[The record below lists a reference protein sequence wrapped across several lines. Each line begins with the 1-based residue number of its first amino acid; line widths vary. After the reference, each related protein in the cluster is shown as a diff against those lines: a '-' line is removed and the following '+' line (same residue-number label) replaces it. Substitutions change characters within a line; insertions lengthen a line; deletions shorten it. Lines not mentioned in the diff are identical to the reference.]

1 MRSPSAFASRTSLS
15 CSTWMLRLLSRECSL
30 NPAKRIGW
38 NNSPLNFTSAFAMDI
53 ASSRRASPS
62 ALSWSTARAVST
74 RSKNRFGKR
83 FLLVFLCWQR
93 YPIVEMAFA
102 RTTALE
108 FLRRAYAQ
116 NRLAHAYLITG
127 PPGSGKE
134 VLAAEIASLV
144 NGTPAKDV
152 FSPKAREIFIAG
164 PELKSRRI
172 SIEQI
177 RELEHALQ
185 MRATNI
191 RRKVA
196 IIPDADRLGDAAAN
210 AFLKTLEEP
219 PKDSL
224 LLLLSGLPEALPET
238 ILSRCITIPLAA
250 DTHVHT
256 KKQEEELTKLLQQA
270 ARQTAWT
277 VQFAYRLGQQV
288 QQLLRLG
295 LEEVKLK
302 SDEAFE
308 QEQLR
313 YKDATDGAWLQEREQ
328 YYKALTESLYL
339 ERRGAL
345 VEALFAWWTDVLRAS
360 NDVAV
365 RSMPIAKQE
374 TAALARRFSTSEILK
389 RIRSLEELRDQLG
402 RNGHEGLAIEVAFL
416 TIFTA

>member
-1 MRSPSAFASRTSLS
+1 
-15 CSTWMLRLLSRECSL
+15 
-30 NPAKRIGW
+30 
-38 NNSPLNFTSAFAMDI
+38 
-53 ASSRRASPS
+53 
-62 ALSWSTARAVST
+62 
-74 RSKNRFGKR
+74 
-83 FLLVFLCWQR
+83 
-93 YPIVEMAFA
+93 MAFP

-108 FLRRAYAQ
+108 FLRRAYEQ

-127 PPGSGKE
+127 APGSGKQM
-134 VLAAEIASLV
+134 LAAEVASLV
-144 NGTPAKDV
+144 NGTPAKEV
-152 FSPKAREIFIAG
+152 FSAKAREIFVAG

-172 SIEQI
+172 SIQQI

-185 MRATNI
+185 MRATNS

-277 VQFAYRLGQQV
+277 VQFAYRLAQQV

-295 LEEVKLK
+295 REEVKLK
-302 SDEAFE
+302 TDEAFE

-360 NDVAV
+360 NDIAV

-402 RNGHEGLAIEVAFL
+402 RNVHEGLAIEVAFL